1 MYSASDMLDDD
12 ASLFGD
18 QRVVSRSLRRH
29 SALGYRPPAPEAV
42 LWSDP
47 NTTGLQSK
55 MDEQARFWPEVLPT
69 PKASQFVVPLTLLA
83 SNSQYANQERNR
95 TGRAASRDE
104 CGPRPR

>member
-47 NTTGLQSK
+47 NTTGLAAK
-55 MDEQARFWPEVLPT
+55 RWL
-69 PKASQFVVPLTLLA
+69 
-83 SNSQYANQERNR
+83 Y
-95 TGRAASRDE
+95 GRWLHKRE
-104 CGPRPR
+104 CD